1 MRILDQTR
9 AVTLMGLRSLP
20 SRGSASL
27 VAVLGVGCM
36 VAVMISLLGMSAGL
50 LQAASHNGRADR
62 AVVLSAGAASDY
74 MGAIPRQAAEI
85 IAASPQVARG
95 RDGRP
100 MAIAAATVVVEL
112 ARKSDGGPANA
123 FLRGLPTDNPLQTE
137 AFKVVEGRMY
147 RPGLREL
154 VVGRA
159 AAAQFEG
166 LEVGRHITLRGS
178 QWTVVGTFAEQGALS
193 ENTLMADAD
202 TVLTAFQRPAYQSVI
217 VQLNAASDF
226 DAFKAALGAD
236 PRLAVDVKRES
247 EYRADQLRPITSVLN
262 FVGLF
267 IGSVMGVSALVGA
280 FNTLYSAV
288 EGRSR
293 EIATLRAIGFRGPS
307 VVVSVLVEAMALALG
322 GAILGAALAW
332 FLFNGVSVSTVG
344 LSFPL
349 AITPP
354 LLVTGVTVALI
365 VGLSGGLAP
374 AIRAATGPI
383 ARGLRAT

>member
-1 MRILDQTR
+1 MRIFDQTR
-9 AVTLMGLRSLP
+9 AVTMMGLRSLP

-50 LQAASHNGRADR
+50 LRAASHNGRPDR

-74 MGAIPRQAAEI
+74 MGAIPRQATEI
-85 IAASPQVARG
+85 IAASPQVAREHN
-95 RDGRP
+95 GRP
-100 MAIAAATVVVEL
+100 MAAAAATVVVEL
-112 ARKSDGGPANA
+112 TRKTDGVPANA
-123 FLRGLPTDNPLQTE
+123 FLRGLPINNPLQTD
-137 AFKVVEGRMY
+137 AFELIEGRMY
-147 RPGLREL
+147 RPGVREL

-159 AAAQFEG
+159 AAEQFKG
-166 LEVGRHITLRGS
+166 LEVGRRVTLRGS
-178 QWTVVGTFAEQGALS
+178 EWTVVGIFAEQGALS
-193 ENTLMADAD
+193 ENALMADAD

-217 VQLNAASDF
+217 VQLNSAGDF
-226 DAFKAALGAD
+226 DAFKAALSAD
-236 PRLAVDVKRES
+236 PRLAVDAKRES
-247 EYRADQLRPITSVLN
+247 EYRAEQLRPITSVLN
-262 FVGLF
+262 FVGIF
-267 IGSVMGVSALVGA
+267 VGSVMGVSALVGA

-332 FLFNGVSVSTVG
+332 GLFNEVSVSTVG

-349 AITPP
+349 AITPT
-354 LLVTGVTVALI
+354 LLAIGIAVALI

-374 AIRAATGPI
+374 AIKAARGPI